1 MLLLKDRLQD
11 STMTLWINQSI
22 KHLTLQSISQPFNH
36 STMEAETHL
45 ISQAAYTKTNH
56 LWLTF
61 SWLKNCCLASP
72 RSVVARCPLSRPQP
86 LGPPRFRAVSD
97 RAWWPSQVPGD
108 SAGSVRPKSHDAAH
122 LGPGWISPWKKRPG
136 YPWSLTSH
144 PKPFKGAPKLVFS
157 VVMKFDQLCM
167 EYLSI
172 HEWLE
177 FYCKLLAG
185 GFNPFEKY

>member
-1 MLLLKDRLQD
+1 M
-11 STMTLWINQSI
+11 NQSI

-36 STMEAETHL
+36 STREAETHL

-72 RSVVARCPLSRPQP
+72 RLLPLAPLSRPQP
-86 LGPPRFRAVSD
+86 LAPPRFRAVSD

-108 SAGSVRPKSHDAAH
+108 SAGDAGH
-122 LGPGWISPWKKRPG
+122 LGPGFLDFPMEKKRPG
-136 YPWSLTSH
+136 FPWSLTNH
-144 PKPFKGAPKLVFS
+144 PKPFKGAPKLGFE
-157 VVMKFDQLCM
+157 VVMKFDQLCIWNIYRYM
-167 EYLSI
+167 MAWI
-172 HEWLE
+172 
-177 FYCKLLAG
+177 YCKLLAG